1 MKALGA
7 LAILAVLIPSA
18 VGAAHIGGTQVSAA
32 DEAQIKEDLQIASKA
47 GRFIREDNPNLKGDR
62 LETCVTYWDGEL
74 HRNRSPEARRLVLAA
89 RVARCMHV
97 TGYTVQGSVCKWR
110 FGGEPIERQIA
121 SFMMQARCYRK
132 FA

>member
-1 MKALGA
+1 VKTLGA
-7 LAILAVLIPSA
+7 LAILAALIP
-18 VGAAHIGGTQVSAA
+18 GAASAANIGGTQLSAA
-32 DEAQIKEDLQIASKA
+32 DEAQIMGDLKIASKS
-47 GRFIREDNPNLKGDR
+47 GKLVREDNPNLKADR
-62 LETCVTYWDGEL
+62 LESCISYWDEQL

-97 TGYTVQGSVCKWR
+97 THYTVQGSVCKWR

-121 SFMMQARCYRK
+121 AFMMQARCYGK

>member
-18 VGAAHIGGTQVSAA
+18 VGAAQIGQVQMSAA
-32 DEAQIKEDLQIASKA
+32 DEAQIMGDLKIASKS
-47 GRFIREDNPNLKGDR
+47 GKLVREDNPDVKAAR
-62 LETCVTYWDGEL
+62 LATCIEYWDEQL

-97 TGYTVQGSVCKWR
+97 TGYTVFGSVCKWR
-110 FGGEPIERQIA
+110 FGGEPIERQVA
-121 SFMMQARCYRK
+121 GFMMQARCYGK
-132 FA
+132 FV